1 MAQFQTVFCSTYFKI
16 GQNCRSTCS
25 KTPNCTHYNWSP
37 EEEGLCWLKE
47 GKVDAGSAVLAAEKA
62 ECGIMPTP
70 IPKSDERGIQWM
82 QSIAGVWAEGC
93 QYVDEEFERDNQ
105 VNTFDV
111 HAVEAALLCYH
122 FILML
127 SFGLCDRIDKV
138 QITLNTKSYHLDSSQ
153 K

>member
-1 MAQFQTVFCSTYFKI
+1 
-16 GQNCRSTCS
+16 
-25 KTPNCTHYNWSP
+25 
-37 EEEGLCWLKE
+37 LKG

-70 IPKSDERGIQWM
+70 IPKSDEKGIQWM

-105 VNTFDV
+105 VKTFNA

-122 FILML
+122 LILML

-138 QITLNTKSYHLDSSQ
+138 TNHS
-153 K
+153 